1 MKMKYAFMVVC
12 LLPPIL
18 LQPLLVVMSKKGN
31 VIKFSG
37 VKVSKP
43 VARNSN
49 NSDASPADSAQPSQI
64 PQPPQPSQTIQT
76 SQQPQQPQTT
86 QIPQPSQPSLPS
98 VKRNPEALLD
108 ELSGSLST
116 FSSTVSTWLPPESKR
131 PKSSSTAITPTW
143 NSQPG
148 RAPRLGL
155 GAKPQ
160 PNQKESDAESAGVFA
175 SLALKQKLTGVT
187 QKQPSNPTHF
197 NSTTHFKSTNQPK
210 KANEAIPE
218 EPGRS
223 GQFSKRK

>member
-1 MKMKYAFMVVC
+1 
-12 LLPPIL
+12 
-18 LQPLLVVMSKKGN
+18 MSKKGN
-31 VIKFSG
+31 FIKFSG

-43 VARNSN
+43 VARNSY
-49 NSDASPADSAQPSQI
+49 NSDASQANSAQPL
-64 PQPPQPSQTIQT
+64 QPPQTTQI
-76 SQQPQQPQTT
+76 PQQPQTT
-86 QIPQPSQPSLPS
+86 QQSQPTLPS

-131 PKSSSTAITPTW
+131 PKSSSNAITPTW

-197 NSTTHFKSTNQPK
+197 NSTTHYKSTSQFKSTNQPK
-210 KANEAIPE
+210 KANESTPE
-218 EPGRS
+218 ESGRS